1 MADVMKPREPGES
14 GSTTG
19 QIKTPMCS
27 ENVGNKGGGATHS
40 YKGMPDSSSDAS
52 LVKGPG
58 AQGKWNAM
66 KDISGTNLGKK
77 Y

>member
-1 MADVMKPREPGES
+1 MADVMKPREPGEP

-19 QIKTPMCS
+19 DIKTPMCS
-27 ENVGNKGGGATHS
+27 ENVGNKGGGKTHS
-40 YKGMPDSSSDAS
+40 YKGMPDSSGDAG

-58 AQGKWNAM
+58 AQGKWDAGISIKGSNA
-66 KDISGTNLGKK
+66 NK